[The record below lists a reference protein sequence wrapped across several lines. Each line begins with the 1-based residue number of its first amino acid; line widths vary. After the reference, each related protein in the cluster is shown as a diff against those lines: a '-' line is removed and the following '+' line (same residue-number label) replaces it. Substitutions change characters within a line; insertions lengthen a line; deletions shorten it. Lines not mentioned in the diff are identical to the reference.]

1 MAHTYSIPPGDVAD
15 GSVLVGGCE
24 CLVEDHHA
32 VVPVEHNVARVDS
45 VNVGAIGGERLRE
58 VVVFLVAVQFL
69 HLQRQGQQGSE
80 GFSGAVLLH
89 RSCETPVT
97 NGERYV
103 THGC

>member
-1 MAHTYSIPPGDVAD
+1 MD
-15 GSVLVGGCE
+15 GAYFS
-24 CLVEDHHA
+24 A
-32 VVPVEHNVARVDS
+32 V
-45 VNVGAIGGERLRE
+45 GGERLGE